1 MKTER
6 LPQKLAERIDLSPRV
21 RTLLEE
27 QLAECGARVEP
38 MLRAGLTEFEQ
49 QLFKLAEQSRN
60 NAEQQAALESL
71 REVKRT
77 RAGATPQLLI
87 SLERRLAAIGLRSG
101 VAAPR
106 TRFDLTL
113 VDHDEFDEAVA
124 LDDIATRTELRVNPI
139 LFELGHRYGVLIAS
153 PLLDAEALPLGPHA
167 LAHGFRDIGSHMGLP
182 REHRILF
189 YRLCDRRVM
198 GAAESI
204 YGGLNDHLAQRG
216 ILPNLRA
223 FLPRRTQESKTR
235 KTEAESAAPGSRAKS
250 APAPTSAPAPAVDA
264 VSADAALG
272 KLRQLLDQHRPTLP
286 QVPAGAGGGYIASTE
301 DLQSV
306 LGALQGRASTPV
318 HLGGREVPRTIQDLR
333 QNIITE
339 LHRFAPDG
347 QLPQFAAEHRDVLE
361 LVSLLFDRLL
371 DETRSGGI
379 AQQMLT
385 HLQIPLLRVALAD
398 SSFFTRRAHPARRL
412 LNSVAET
419 ANLWLDAGDGEMDEA
434 LAKKLQRVVDR
445 VLNEFSGDQSLLEKL
460 VDDLESHVS
469 GLRRRAEIAER
480 RQLEAAQGRDRLE
493 QARARASA
501 AIGERLAG
509 RKTTPLIRALLE
521 QAWCDALALA
531 ILRHGEDS
539 EAFHRRLAAADELL
553 REPEQRDNVRLCAEL
568 EAGLAQ
574 VGLQGP
580 EAAQLAQRVLD
591 LQPATDARQDAP
603 TQTELAVR
611 LKTRQRLGESE
622 EPKAERDAAP
632 HLPLSAEEQ
641 RALTRLRS
649 LPFGTW
655 FEFTLNQQGQR
666 VQRKLAWYTL
676 ATNRCLFVSARG
688 VAAPE
693 RWLEQVARLMV
704 LGQARLLPQQSE
716 SMMDRAWNTLVAGLH
731 RPHAAIPGRKDQ
743 ETANA
748 AILDQELPGRTSQPG
763 RT

>member
-6 LPQKLAERIDLSPRV
+6 LPQKLAERIELPPRV

-38 MLRAGLTEFEQ
+38 LLRAGLTEFEQ

-60 NAEQQAALESL
+60 NAEQQTAFESL
-71 REVKRT
+71 REIKRN
-77 RAGATPQLLI
+77 RADAAPQLLI
-87 SLERRLAAIGLRSG
+87 SLERRLAALGLRSI
-101 VAAPR
+101 AAPR

-167 LAHGFRDIGSHMGLP
+167 LAHAFRDIGSCMGLP

-223 FLPRRTQESKTR
+223 FLPRRSQETKTR
-235 KTEAESAAPGSRAKS
+235 RTEAESTRPGAGARS
-250 APAPTSAPAPAVDA
+250 APAPRPAATAASAE
-264 VSADAALG
+264 AALG
-272 KLRQLLDQHRPTLP
+272 KLRQLLDQHRPAP
-286 QVPAGAGGGYIASTE
+286 SQVPAGTGGGYIASTE

-333 QNIITE
+333 QDIIAG

-347 QLPQFAAEHRDVLE
+347 EVPQFAAEHRDVLE

-379 AQQMLT
+379 AQRMLT

-419 ANLWLDAGDGEMDEA
+419 ANLWLDAGDGEVDEG

-445 VLNEFSGDQSLLEKL
+445 VLNEFTGDQSLLEKL

-580 EAAQLAQRVLD
+580 EASQLAQRVLD
-591 LQPATDARQDAP
+591 LQPAADARQGAP
-603 TQTELAVR
+603 SQTELAVR

-622 EPKAERDAAP
+622 DPKAEHDAP
-632 HLPLSAEEQ
+632 QLPLSAEEQ

-655 FEFTLNQQGQR
+655 FEFVVNQQGQC

-688 VAAPE
+688 GAAPE
-693 RWLEQVARLMV
+693 RRLEQVARLMV

-731 RPHAAIPGRKDQ
+731 RPHAVIPNRRDQ
-743 ETANA
+743 EAANA
-748 AILDQELPGRTSQPG
+748 AILGRELVGRAPQPG
-763 RT
+763 GVFTK